1 MSLCAVK
8 RTVLGHLV
16 LQYSPEV
23 AYYTTLQDVHLPPAD
38 SRHCR
43 SYWVTHR
50 RLPTRHKCTYMP
62 DKIAVIAGHELQFL
76 EEMIPSEVMRLD
88 EITLE
93 IMSPRQIIDVNLL
106 LHVNQALLLRE
117 QRSY

>member
-8 RTVLGHLV
+8 RMVLGHLV

-23 AYYTTLQDVHLPPAD
+23 AYHTTLQDVPLPPAD
-38 SRHCR
+38 SRRCR

-50 RLPTRHKCTYMP
+50 RLPTHHNCTYMP
-62 DKIAVIAGHELQFL
+62 DKIAVIAGHELQLL
-76 EEMIPSEVMRLD
+76 EEMITSEVMRLD

-106 LHVNQALLLRE
+106 LHVNQA
-117 QRSY
+117 S

>member
-1 MSLCAVK
+1 
-8 RTVLGHLV
+8 
-16 LQYSPEV
+16 
-23 AYYTTLQDVHLPPAD
+23 
-38 SRHCR
+38 
-43 SYWVTHR
+43 
-50 RLPTRHKCTYMP
+50 MP
-62 DKIAVIAGHELQFL
+62 DKIAVIAGHELQLL
-76 EEMIPSEVMRLD
+76 EEMIPSEVMQLD